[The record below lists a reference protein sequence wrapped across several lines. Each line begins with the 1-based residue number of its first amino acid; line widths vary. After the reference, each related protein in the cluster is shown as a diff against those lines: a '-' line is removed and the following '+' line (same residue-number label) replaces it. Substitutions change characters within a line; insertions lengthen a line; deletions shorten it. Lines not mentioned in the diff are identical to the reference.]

1 MLRNSFLIL
10 SILCVSAMMLA
21 TQGAQ
26 TQAFPPVTDQM
37 LANPS
42 PDDWLMFSRTYDAQ
56 RYSPLKQITKENI
69 GQLKLVFSTEMK
81 TGTQESIPIV
91 YRGVIYAATP
101 GSGVQAID
109 GTNGKL
115 IWEYKR
121 PTGLT
126 KTKGLAIYQDMIY
139 YTAPEGVLVALDA
152 RDGKVRWEQKIG
164 EAQHTS
170 GPIVVEGKVIAGRAC
185 ARTRESCFISA
196 NDARTGEAVWKFQ
209 NVPAPGEP
217 GAESWGPGGPGDNMM
232 ASTWALMG
240 SFDPVRRVLYWGIAN
255 PMPNTRMERHNGDP
269 AGTAKTAPADLYSNS
284 TVALDPSTGKLKWY
298 YQHLPGDDW
307 DQDYTNE
314 RVLFRT
320 AINPDSRY
328 VKWINPDVRK
338 GEQHD
343 VSVNVGE
350 GGGIWALDRNT
361 GQFLWANPFPYDNPN
376 FLISDIEPK
385 SGRVTINYDLVMKK
399 PGDHH
404 VICFW
409 NTKSYWPMSYHPGTN
424 SMYVPFNDNCL
435 DMTARDGTKAEKR
448 GGSMGPRAM
457 ADPNF
462 FGGVAK
468 INMSTGETTTLYNGK
483 APSNGA
489 TLSTAG
495 GLVFWG
501 DLDRHF
507 FAFDAESGKILWQT
521 TLDAPIQNSTVSY
534 AINGKQ
540 YIAVLGG
547 LGGLSSG
554 LLRQAGLQPVQK
566 NGLYV
571 FALP

>member
-1 MLRNSFLIL
+1 MRDVFLLISL
-10 SILCVSAMMLA
+10 VCLA
-21 TQGAQ
+21 IPAGMAQ
-26 TQAFPPVTDQM
+26 RGQINTFVPVTEQM
-37 LANPS
+37 LSNPS

-56 RYSPLKQITKENI
+56 RYSPLKQINKQNVS
-69 GQLKLVFSTEMK
+69 QLQLAFMHEMA

-91 YRGVIYAATP
+91 YRGVIYVVHP
-101 GSGVQAID
+101 GSVIQAID
-109 GTNGKL
+109 GTTGKS

-121 PTGLT
+121 PNGNT
-126 KTKGLAIYQDMIY
+126 KTKGLAIFQDLIF

-170 GPIVVEGKVIAGRAC
+170 GPIVVDGKVITGRAC
-185 ARTRESCFISA
+185 ARTRESCFIAA
-196 NDARTGEAVWKFQ
+196 NDALTGKEVWKFQ
-209 NVPAPGEP
+209 DIPAPGEP
-217 GAESWGPGGPGDNMM
+217 GADSWGPGGPGENMM

-240 SFDPVRRVLYWGIAN
+240 SYDSVRKIIYWGIAN

-269 AGTAKTAPADLYSNS
+269 AAIPKTAPADLYSNS
-284 TVALDPSTGKLKWY
+284 TVALDPATGKLKWY

-320 AINPDSRY
+320 AVNPDPKF

-338 GEQHD
+338 GELRD
-343 VSVNVGE
+343 ISVNVGE
-350 GGGIWALDRNT
+350 GGGMWALDRNT
-361 GQFLWANPFPYDNPN
+361 GQFLWATPFPYDNPT
-376 FLISDIEPK
+376 FLISDIDVK
-385 SGRVTINYDLVMKK
+385 SGRTTINYDLVMKK
-399 PGDHH
+399 PGDRH

-409 NTKSYWPMSYHPGTN
+409 NTKSYWPMSYHPEKN
-424 SMYVPFNDNCL
+424 SLYVPFNDNCL
-435 DMTARDGTKAEKR
+435 DMTARNGTAGER
-448 GGSMGPRAM
+448 RSGSMGPRAA
-457 ADPNF
+457 ADPDK
-462 FGGVAK
+462 FGGIAK
-468 INMSTGETTTLYNGK
+468 VNMSTGEKMWFYEGK

-489 TLSTAG
+489 TLTTAG
-495 GLVFWG
+495 DLVFWG

-507 FAFDAESGKILWQT
+507 FAFDADTGKILWQT
-521 TLDAPIQNSTVSY
+521 TLDAPIQNSTISY
-534 AINGKQ
+534 SVNGKQ

-554 LLRQAGLQPVQK
+554 LLRQAGLQPVSK

>member
-1 MLRNSFLIL
+1 MLKRSFLVL
-10 SILCVSAMMLA
+10 SVLGLMFAAVASQ
-21 TQGAQ
+21 TAQ
-26 TQAFPPVTDQM
+26 TPAFVPVTDEM

-42 PDDWLMFSRTYDAQ
+42 PNDWLMFSRTYDAQ
-56 RYSPLKQITKENI
+56 RYSPLKQITKDNV

-101 GSGVQAID
+101 GSAIQAID

-115 IWEYKR
+115 LWEYKR
-121 PTGLT
+121 PTGMS
-126 KTKGLAIYQDMIY
+126 KTKGIAIYQDMIY
-139 YTAPEGVLVALDA
+139 YTAPEGVIVALDA

-164 EAQHTS
+164 EAQQTS
-170 GPIVVEGKVIAGRAC
+170 GPIVVEGKVISGRAC
-185 ARTRESCFISA
+185 ARTRESCFIAA
-196 NDARTGEAVWKFQ
+196 NDARTGESVWKFQ
-209 NVPAPGEP
+209 DIPAPGEP
-217 GAESWGPGGPGDNMM
+217 GSESWGPGGPADNVM

-240 SFDPVRRVLYWGIAN
+240 SFDPIRRVIYWGIAN

-269 AGTAKTAPADLYSNS
+269 EGTAKTAPADLYSNS
-284 TVALDPSTGKLKWY
+284 TVALDPATGKLKWY

-320 AINPDSRY
+320 PVSPDPQY
-328 VKWINPDVRK
+328 VKWINPAIKK

-350 GGGIWALDRNT
+350 GGGIWALDRNS
-361 GQFLWANPFPYDNPN
+361 GEFLWSNPFPYDNPN
-376 FLISDIEPK
+376 FLISGIDVK
-385 SGRVTINYDLVMKK
+385 TGRVTINYDLVMKK

-409 NTKSYWPMSYHPGTN
+409 NTKSYWPMSYNPVTN
-424 SMYVPFNDNCL
+424 SLYVPFNDNCL
-435 DMTARDGTKAEKR
+435 DMTAKDGTKNER
-448 GGSMGPRAM
+448 RVGSMGPRAM
-457 ADPNF
+457 ADPSF
-462 FGGVAK
+462 FGGIEKV
-468 INMSTGETTTLYNGK
+468 NMTTGQITNLFHTK

-501 DLDRHF
+501 DLDRNF
-507 FAFDAESGKILWQT
+507 YAFDAETGKMLWQT
-521 TLDAPIQNSTVSY
+521 QIDAPIQNSTITY
-534 AINGKQ
+534 AVNGKQ

-554 LLRQAGLQPVQK
+554 LLRQAGFQPVQK
-566 NGLYV
+566 DGLYV
-571 FALP
+571 FSLP

>member
-1 MLRNSFLIL
+1 MFKSFLVL
-10 SILCVSAMMLA
+10 SVLGLLVI
-21 TQGAQ
+21 Q
-26 TQAFPPVTDQM
+26 TPAFVPVTDQM

-56 RYSPLKQITKENI
+56 RYSPLREITKANV
-69 GQLKLVFSTEMK
+69 GQLKLAFSTEMK

-91 YRGVIYAATP
+91 YRGVIYVATP
-101 GSGVQAID
+101 GSAIQAID

-115 IWEYKR
+115 LWEYKR

-126 KTKGLAIYQDMIY
+126 KTKGIAIYQDMIY
-139 YTAPEGVLVALDA
+139 YTAPEGVIVALDA
-152 RDGKVRWEQKIG
+152 RDGSVRWEQKVG
-164 EAQHTS
+164 EAQQTS
-170 GPIVVEGKVIAGRAC
+170 GPIVVEGKVVSGRAC
-185 ARTRESCFISA
+185 ARTRESCFIAA
-196 NDARTGEAVWKFQ
+196 NDARTGESVWKFQ
-209 NVPAPGEP
+209 DIPAPGEP
-217 GAESWGPGGPGDNMM
+217 GSETWGPGGPGDNMM

-240 SFDPVRRVLYWGIAN
+240 SYDPIRKLIYWGIAN

-284 TVALDPSTGKLKWY
+284 TVALDPATGKLKWY

-314 RVLFRT
+314 RILFNT
-320 AINPDSRY
+320 AVSPDSQY
-328 VKWINPDVRK
+328 VKWINPGIKK
-338 GEQHD
+338 GERHD

-350 GGGIWALDRNT
+350 GGGIWALDRNS

-376 FLISDIEPK
+376 FLISDIDVK
-385 SGRVTINYDLVMKK
+385 TGRVTINYDLVMKK

-409 NTKSYWPMSYHPGTN
+409 NTKSYWPMSYNPNTN
-424 SMYVPFNDNCL
+424 SLYVPFNDNCL
-435 DMTARDGTKAEKR
+435 DMTAKDGTKNERR
-448 GGSMGPRAM
+448 GGSMGPRAT
-457 ADPNF
+457 ADPSF
-462 FGGVAK
+462 FGGIEK
-468 INMSTGETTTLYNGK
+468 INMTTGQVTNLFHSK

-507 FAFDAESGKILWQT
+507 YAFDAESGKMLWQT
-521 TLDAPIQNSTVSY
+521 QIDAPIQNSTITY
-534 AINGKQ
+534 AVNGKQ

>member
-1 MLRNSFLIL
+1 MFKSSFVAL
-10 SILCVSAMMLA
+10 SILGLMVMAAASPSA
-21 TQGAQ
+21 QKPD
-26 TQAFPPVTDQM
+26 FVPVTDQM

-56 RYSPLKQITKENI
+56 RYSPLKQITKDNV

-91 YRGVIYAATP
+91 YRGVIYVATP
-101 GSGVQAID
+101 GSAIQAID
-109 GTNGKL
+109 GTSGRL

-121 PTGLT
+121 PTGMT

-139 YTAPEGVLVALDA
+139 YTAPEGVIVALDA
-152 RDGKVRWEQKIG
+152 RDGSVRWEQKVG
-164 EAQHTS
+164 EAQQTS
-170 GPIVVEGKVIAGRAC
+170 GPIVVEGKVVSGRAC
-185 ARTRESCFISA
+185 ARTRESCFIAA
-196 NDARTGEAVWKFQ
+196 NDARTGESVWKFQ
-209 NVPAPGEP
+209 DIPAPGEP
-217 GAESWGPGGPGDNMM
+217 GSETWGPGGPGENMM

-240 SFDPVRRVLYWGIAN
+240 SYDPIRKVIYWGIAN

-284 TVALDPSTGKLKWY
+284 TVALDPATGKLKWY

-314 RVLFRT
+314 RILFNT
-320 AINPDSRY
+320 AVNPDAQY
-328 VKWINPDVRK
+328 LKWINPAIRK
-338 GEQHD
+338 GEKHD

-350 GGGIWALDRNT
+350 GGGIWALDRNS
-361 GQFLWANPFPYDNPN
+361 GEFLWANPFPYDNPN
-376 FLISDIEPK
+376 FLISDIDVK
-385 SGRVTINYDLVMKK
+385 TGRVTINYDLVMKK

-409 NTKSYWPMSYHPGTN
+409 NTKSYWPMSYNPNTN
-424 SMYVPFNDNCL
+424 SLYVPFNDNCL
-435 DMTARDGTKAEKR
+435 DMTARDGTKGERR

-457 ADPNF
+457 ADPSF
-462 FGGVAK
+462 FGGIEKV
-468 INMSTGETTTLYNGK
+468 NMTTGQITNLFHTK

-501 DLDRHF
+501 DLDRHLY
-507 FAFDAESGKILWQT
+507 AFDAESGKMLWQT
-521 TLDAPIQNSTVSY
+521 QLDAPIQNSTITY
-534 AINGKQ
+534 AVNGKQ

-566 NGLYV
+566 DGLYV

>member
-1 MLRNSFLIL
+1 MI
-10 SILCVSAMMLA
+10 LA

-26 TQAFPPVTDQM
+26 TPGFPPVTDQM

-56 RYSPLKQITKENI
+56 RYSPLKQITKENV
-69 GQLKLVFSTEMK
+69 GQLKLAFSTEMK
-81 TGTQESIPIV
+81 TGTQESIPVV
-91 YRGVIYAATP
+91 YRGVIYVANP
-101 GSGVQAID
+101 GSTVQAID

-121 PTGLT
+121 PTGMT

-152 RDGKVRWEQKIG
+152 RDGTVRWEQKIG

-196 NDARTGEAVWKFQ
+196 NDAKTGEAVWKFQ
-209 NVPAPGEP
+209 DIPGPGEP
-217 GAESWGPGGPGDNMM
+217 GAETWGPSGPGDNMM

-240 SFDPVRRVLYWGIAN
+240 SFDPVRRVIYWGIAN

-284 TVALDPSTGKLKWY
+284 TVALDPATGKLKWY

-320 AINPDSRY
+320 PINPDSRY

-343 VSVNVGE
+343 ISVNVGE
-350 GGGIWALDRNT
+350 GGGMWALDRNT

-385 SGRVTINYDLVMKK
+385 TGRVTINYDLVMKK

-435 DMTARDGTKAEKR
+435 DMTAKDGTKSERR

-462 FGGVAK
+462 FGGIAK
-468 INMSTGETTTLYNGK
+468 VNMTTGETTTFYNGK

-507 FAFDAESGKILWQT
+507 FAFDAETGKILWQT
-521 TLDAPIQNSTVSY
+521 TMDAPIQNSTITY
-534 AINGKQ
+534 AVNGKQ

-566 NGLYV
+566 DGLYV